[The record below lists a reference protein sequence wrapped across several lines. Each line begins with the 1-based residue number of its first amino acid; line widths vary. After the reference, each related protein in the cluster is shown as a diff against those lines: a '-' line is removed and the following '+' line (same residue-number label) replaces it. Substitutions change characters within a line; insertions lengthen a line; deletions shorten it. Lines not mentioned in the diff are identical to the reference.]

1 MTQSSL
7 QLVQAALQRLRRVSV
22 GLWLILLAGSFTP
35 VLLDELFNLDVD
47 TPRLI
52 SFAFPVTILV
62 FALVIFGFWKLE
74 RSVANYQNRRGDFF
88 AWFGWSLLAYSPM
101 IIGAIAMYRI
111 EPDGDVYLESV
122 NVMLVAFT
130 APLLVHASGRAI
142 DEHGPPMNLIWSY
155 WSSHYWTL
163 AFAYLLSTGPLLVA
177 GDIVWQL
184 TVEGR
189 LNVVVAHVVSGLLY
203 LGGSVWAVAL
213 TVEAFHRAEQTEIEA
228 T

>member
-1 MTQSSL
+1 MQPSL
-7 QLVQAALQRLRRVSV
+7 QLVQAALQRLRRISV

-35 VLLDELFNLDVD
+35 VLLDELFNLDID
-47 TPRLI
+47 TPSLM
-52 SFAFPVTILV
+52 SLAFPATVLV
-62 FALVIFGFWKLE
+62 FALLLFGFWKLE
-74 RSVANYQNRRGDFF
+74 RSVASYQNRRGDFF

-111 EPDGDVYLESV
+111 EPDGNVYLESV
-122 NVMLVAFT
+122 NIMLVAST

-142 DEHGPPMNLIWSY
+142 DENGPPMSLIWSY
-155 WSSHYWTL
+155 WLSHYWTL

-177 GDIVWQL
+177 GDIAWQL
-184 TVEGR
+184 TVEGQ
-189 LNVVVAHVVSGLLY
+189 LSVVVGNVVSGLLY